1 MIPQVTLLDGAVP
14 GGLIVLFQRP
24 GSGLCGGCS
33 HHSSSGF
40 NTGRSDLPE

>member
-1 MIPQVTLLDGAVP
+1 MIAQFTLFDDAVP
-14 GGLIVLFQRP
+14 GGPIVLFQRP